1 MSMKRG
7 IVQITTYD
15 ERWYAHEVKDPITG
29 IPFIKFVP
37 SVTWI
42 AESYPKGIG
51 FYRWLADKGW
61 DEAEAIKEAA
71 GDKAQR
77 FTTRLKIFSQGERSI
92 SMTNTSIPPPATTKS

>member
-1 MSMKRG
+1 MKKLIRDVDEKKG

-37 SVTWI
+37 SVTWV

-51 FYRWLADKGW
+51 FYRWLA
-61 DEAEAIKEAA
+61 I
-71 GDKAQR
+71 
-77 FTTRLKIFSQGERSI
+77 
-92 SMTNTSIPPPATTKS
+92 TSGCTKTPLSVRANQDQSYS